1 MGQNYNMKK
10 YAIITASISFGLFLL
25 SFITPFCDLYADTV
39 YGFISDILGVV
50 TSLFAIN
57 IGECLMYLSALA
69 LLIALVLPV
78 FLVFFRKNKK
88 FKKATF
94 FYLNIIACIATT
106 VLLIYMLSWYIPL
119 RSSVMGNAIA
129 PAENITLEEL
139 ETIRNHFVEQI
150 NEAAMESAR
159 DEAGYLVYP
168 EEKEIR
174 GKITESMHRLSS
186 EYRRLSGYYP
196 NMKAAYCSDVFE
208 WMNIGGYTYPY
219 TMEITYNR
227 YVTKFF
233 YPSLFAHE
241 SAHHQ
246 GYYRENEANF
256 IEFLACTTAEDP
268 LLRYSGYMNTYSYI
282 NDAYIGALYN
292 EDPENAEERYK
303 SQEKFIAQ
311 IRTDLL
317 HAQDEADERYENDD
331 HPMESLSGNAATVS
345 DTGWETQAKILGES
359 GYDGVVPLI
368 VEYYRN

>member
-1 MGQNYNMKK
+1 MKK
-10 YAIITASISFGLFLL
+10 YAIITGSISFVLFLL
-25 SFITPFCDLYADTV
+25 SFITPFCDFYADTV
-39 YGFISDILGVV
+39 YGLISDLFGVLV
-50 TSLFAIN
+50 SLLIIN
-57 IGECLMYLSALA
+57 LGECLMYLA
-69 LLIALVLPV
+69 ALVLLAAV
-78 FLVFFRKNKK
+78 ILSILLI
-88 FKKATF
+88 F
-94 FYLNIIACIATT
+94 FYKKQKYKNFTIFYLKTVGCITLT
-106 VLLIYMLSWYIPL
+106 VLLLYMLNWYIPL
-119 RSSVMGNAIA
+119 RSSLMGNAIA

-150 NEAAMESAR
+150 NEAAMEAVR
-159 DEAGYLVYP
+159 DEEGCLVYP

-174 GKITESMHRLSS
+174 GKLTESMHRLSP
-186 EYRRLSGYYP
+186 EYRRLTGYYP

-256 IEFLACTTAEDP
+256 IEFLACITADDP
-268 LLRYSGYMNTYSYI
+268 LLRYSGYMNTFSYI

-303 SQEKFIAQ
+303 SQLKFIAQ
-311 IRTDLL
+311 VRTDLIQ
-317 HAQDEADERYENDD
+317 ARNEADERYESDD
-331 HPMESLSGNAATVS
+331 HPMESLSENAATVS
-345 DTGWETQAKILGES
+345 DTGWETQAKLLGES

-368 VEYYRN
+368 VEYYRDK

>member
-1 MGQNYNMKK
+1 MKK
-10 YAIITASISFGLFLL
+10 YAIITSSISFVFFLL
-25 SFITPFCDLYADTV
+25 SFITPLCDLYANTV
-39 YGFISDILGVV
+39 YGLISDFFGVLA
-50 TSLFAIN
+50 SLLIIN
-57 IGECLMYLSALA
+57 IGECLMYLAVPVLLA
-69 LLIALVLPV
+69 AVVLSFLLI
-78 FLVFFRKNKK
+78 FLGKKQKFRK
-88 FKKATF
+88 FTLGYLKAVG
-94 FYLNIIACIATT
+94 CIMLT
-106 VLLIYMLSWYIPL
+106 VLLIYMLNWYIPL
-119 RSSVMGNAIA
+119 RSSVMGNAIM

-139 ETIRNHFVEQI
+139 EAIRNHFVEEI
-150 NEAAMESAR
+150 NENAMEAAR
-159 DEAGYLVYP
+159 DEDGSLIYP

-174 GKITESMHRLSS
+174 GRITESMHRLSL
-186 EYRRLSGYYP
+186 EYKRLTGYYP
-196 NMKAAYCSDVFE
+196 NMKPAYCSDVFE

-268 LLRYSGYMNTYSYI
+268 LLRYAGYMNTYSYI

-292 EDPENAEERYK
+292 NDPENAEERYK
-303 SQEKFIAQ
+303 SQLKFIAQ

-317 HAQDEADERYENDD
+317 HAQEEADERYESDD
-331 HPMESLSGNAATVS
+331 HPMESMSETAVKAS
-345 DTGWETQAKILGES
+345 DKGWETQARILGES

-368 VEYYRN
+368 VEYYRDQNID